1 MYYSLASLDV
11 SPFVSLASYNPP
23 SYFARLFRPFLD
35 LGGAL
40 CPIGPDPR
48 DNNPKTKKER
58 RSYEQK

>member
-1 MYYSLASLDV
+1 MFNSIAMADV
-11 SPFVSLASYNPP
+11 TPFVSLPTYNPP
-23 SYFARLFRPFLD
+23 SYFVRLFRPFLD

-48 DNNPKTKKER
+48 DNNPKTKTER